1 MISGSK
7 RKLCKAIQASAVCG
21 LLMAVTGMMSACT
34 PRNSGALIV
43 GETAVC
49 AGTEA
54 VSGTES
60 DNENERQ
67 SMDSTAESTVHAL
80 KETTEA
86 AEVYVLI
93 CGAVNNPGVYVLQG
107 DGRVCDAVSAAG
119 GFTDEADQDYVN
131 QACQLTDGIKI
142 TIPTSDEV
150 KTMRDS
156 ADGGAFQ
163 GGMTQGADGISL
175 KDAEA
180 GTAAGGS
187 AVTDDGRVNINT
199 ADETGLCTIP
209 GIGRTRAADII
220 AYREA
225 HGGFKT
231 EEDIKNVTGI
241 KEGTFEKIRDHI
253 KVR

>member
-86 AEVYVLI
+86 AEVYVHI
-93 CGAVNNPGVYVLQG
+93 CGAVNNPGVYVLQR

-131 QACQLTDGIKI
+131 QACQLTDGVKI

-150 KTMRDS
+150 KEMRES
-156 ADGGAFQ
+156 AGVGAPQ
-163 GGMTQGADGISL
+163 SGMTQGADGISI
-175 KDAEA
+175 KDA
-180 GTAAGGS
+180 AAGGT
-187 AVTDDGRVNINT
+187 AVPDDGRVNINT